1 MLSRRTEMLEVMDKM
16 YLCLRMI
23 ALVAMMSSL
32 TRAMEPALSR
42 GQEIRAPSCG
52 NIFSLKF

>member
-1 MLSRRTEMLEVMDKM
+1 MLEVMDRM

-32 TRAMEPALSR
+32 TRTMVPALSR